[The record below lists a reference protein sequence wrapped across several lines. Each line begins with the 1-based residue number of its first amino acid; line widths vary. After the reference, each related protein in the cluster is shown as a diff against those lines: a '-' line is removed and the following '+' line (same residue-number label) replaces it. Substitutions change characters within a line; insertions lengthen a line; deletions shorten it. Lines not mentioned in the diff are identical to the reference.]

1 VDNPFGREPGEVET
15 GTFRAT
21 PGEAAYGRTAAPGDV
36 VGPYRLISEVGRGG
50 MGAVWRAERTD
61 GQLKRLVALKLPH
74 IAWGGALAERMIR
87 ERDILASL
95 EHAHIA
101 RLYDAGV
108 DREGR
113 PYLAMEYVEGRP
125 IDEYCRERALPL
137 RERIGL
143 LLQVAAAVAHAHA
156 RLVVHRDLKPGNIL
170 VTADG
175 QVQLLDFGIAKLIEG
190 DRTEETFLTELAGRA
205 LTPDYASPE
214 QIRGEPLG
222 TASDV
227 YSLGAV
233 AYELLTGARPYRLKR
248 GTPAELEEAI
258 ISIDAP
264 RASDT
269 VEEPAVRRQ
278 LKGDLDAILNKA
290 LKKDSGQRYGTVEA
304 FAEDLRRH
312 LNQQP
317 VLAQPDRFGYRA
329 RKFVR
334 RYRLQVAAAVGVALA
349 LVAGAGVALW
359 QAQRARAQ
367 ASRAEEV
374 KRLVLSI
381 FKDADTA
388 RGGTRKTSAADLL
401 EQARARLAA
410 VPVSDPAVRAEL
422 LTSVGVSL
430 VGLGEYK
437 QATEVLEDATK
448 LAVAQLGAG
457 HRETI
462 NAQLALG
469 EALVEIGQKE
479 RAGPH
484 LDAAEQ
490 GMRRIGDTAGLV
502 NALRWKAN
510 LRVEESRHDEGIAA
524 ATEAVQLA
532 EARLMTT
539 NKRIVML
546 ANHTLAATRMAANR
560 DGRVEPARRT
570 YELAREIDGGRV
582 TVDLLNGRS
591 LYAFAL
597 VLEGEIQKGVSEL
610 KPLVQQQIELLGNH
624 TDVQR
629 TLGRLANAS
638 LAIGDPLTAIDSLR
652 QGLRIERAL
661 YGERPTT
668 DHGMF
673 QSVLGRALANARR
686 YEEAGKELS
695 QASRILAATLEPD
708 NFSLRIGEGVRGYVL
723 TRLGRLDEA
732 DAVFARL
739 LSRPF
744 SQPLEE
750 AHTKQRLG
758 ILRSAQG
765 RHVEAQALL
774 REAAAF
780 FSKLPL
786 ATNHAITL
794 AALGEAQIEAGLAT
808 EALESLS
815 QSKNLFEKL
824 HPAMSPDR
832 ADVLVSL
839 SCAQVAIGRADD
851 AVASA
856 DQAAAFWK
864 SFDPANR
871 STGIALLWHA
881 RALQAAGRRPEAAEP
896 LRQAGAILTAKGL
909 PAERSLLERTQRE
922 TNSSPRTARR

>member
-1 VDNPFGREPGEVET
+1 VENPFERRPDEVET
-15 GTFRAT
+15 GTFS
-21 PGEAAYGRTAAPGDV
+21 AAPTEPPRDRSAAAGDE
-36 VGPYRLISEVGRGG
+36 VGSYRLISELGRGG
-50 MGAVWRAERTD
+50 MGAVWLAERTD
-61 GQLKRLVALKLPH
+61 GQLKRQVALKLPH
-74 IAWGGALAERMIR
+74 LAWGGALAERLTR

-113 PYLAMEYVEGRP
+113 PYLAMEYVEGQP
-125 IDEYCRERALPL
+125 IDVYCRERALPL
-137 RERIGL
+137 RGRIDL

-175 QVQLLDFGIAKLIEG
+175 QVQLLDFGIAKLMEG
-190 DRTEETFLTELAGRA
+190 DRTEKTFLTELAGRA

-233 AYELLTGARPYRLKR
+233 AYELLTDRRPYRLKR

-258 ISIDAP
+258 TSIDAP
-264 RASDT
+264 RAS
-269 VEEPAVRRQ
+269 EAAKEPALRRQ

-290 LKKDSGQRYGTVEA
+290 LKKDSGQRYATVEA

-334 RYRLQVAAAVGVALA
+334 RYRLQVAAGVIVALA
-349 LVAGAGVALW
+349 LVAGAGIALW

-367 ASRAEEV
+367 AARAEEV
-374 KRLVLSI
+374 KGLVLSI

-388 RGGTRKTSAADLL
+388 GGGSRKTSAADLL

-422 LTSVGVSL
+422 LTSIGVSF

-437 QATEVLEDATK
+437 QATQVLEDATK

-510 LRVEESRHDEGIAA
+510 LRVEESRHDEAIAA

-532 EARLMTT
+532 EARLVAT

-546 ANHTLAATRMAANR
+546 ANHTLAATRIDANR
-560 DGRVEPARRT
+560 SGRVEPARRT

-591 LYAFAL
+591 LYAYAL
-597 VLEGEIQKGVSEL
+597 VLEGELQKGVSEL

-638 LAIGDPLTAIDSLR
+638 MAIGDPLTAIDSLR
-652 QGLRIERAL
+652 HGLRIERAL

-668 DHGMF
+668 DYGLF
-673 QSVLGRALANARR
+673 QLVLGRALANARR
-686 YEEAGKELS
+686 YKEAEKELS
-695 QASRILAATLEPD
+695 QANQILAATLKPD
-708 NFSLRIGEGVRGYVL
+708 DFNARLAPGAWGYVL
-723 TRLGRLDEA
+723 TRVGRLDEA
-732 DAVFARL
+732 DAIFARL

-758 ILRSAQG
+758 ILRSAQR
-765 RHVEAQALL
+765 RHAEAQTLL

-786 ATNHAITL
+786 ATNHAVTL

-808 EALESLS
+808 EALDCLS
-815 QSKNLFEKL
+815 KAKSLFEKL
-824 HPAMSPDR
+824 QPSMSPDR

-839 SCAQVAIGRADD
+839 ARGQLAVGRTEE

-856 DQAAAFWK
+856 DQAAAFWR

-871 STGIALLWHA
+871 SAGIALLWHA
-881 RALQAAGRRPEAAEP
+881 RALQAAGRQPEAAEI
-896 LRQAGAILTAKGL
+896 LRQAGAILATKGL
-909 PAERSLLERTQRE
+909 PAERSLLERTER
-922 TNSSPRTARR
+922 

>member
-1 VDNPFGREPGEVET
+1 VDNPFKGESGEVET

-21 PGEAAYGRTAAPGDV
+21 PGQTAYGGTAAPGDV
-36 VGPYRLISEVGRGG
+36 VGPYRLISELGRGG
-50 MGAVWRAERTD
+50 MGAVWLAERTD
-61 GQLKRLVALKLPH
+61 GQLKRQVALKLPH
-74 IAWGGALAERMIR
+74 IAWGGALAERLTR

-101 RLYDAGV
+101 RLYDAGI

-125 IDEYCRERALPL
+125 IDEYCRQRALPL
-137 RERIGL
+137 RERIAL

-156 RLVVHRDLKPGNIL
+156 RLIVHRDLKPGNIL

-190 DRTEETFLTELAGRA
+190 DRTQKTFLTELAGRA

-233 AYELLTGARPYRLKR
+233 SYELLTGVRPYRLKR

-258 ISIDAP
+258 TSVDAP
-264 RASDT
+264 LAS
-269 VEEPAVRRQ
+269 EAAREPALRRQ

-290 LKKDSGQRYGTVEA
+290 LKKDSAQRYATVEA
-304 FAEDLRRH
+304 FAEDLHRH
-312 LNQQP
+312 LSQQP

-329 RKFVR
+329 RKFIR
-334 RYRLQVAAAVGVALA
+334 RYRLQVAAGLVAALA
-349 LVAGAGVALW
+349 LLAGAGVALW
-359 QAQRARAQ
+359 QAQLARAQ
-367 ASRAEEV
+367 AARAEEV

-381 FKDADTA
+381 FEDADTA
-388 RGGTRKTSAADLL
+388 GGGTRKTSAADLL

-437 QATEVLEDATK
+437 QATQVLEDATR

-462 NAQLALG
+462 DAQLALG
-469 EALVEIGQKE
+469 EALVEIGEKE

-490 GMRRIGDTAGLV
+490 GLRRIGDTAGLV

-510 LRVEESRHDEGIAA
+510 LRVEESRHDEAIAA

-532 EARLMTT
+532 EARLVVT

-546 ANHTLAATRMAANR
+546 ANHTLAATRIDANR
-560 DGRVEPARRT
+560 NGRVEPARRA

-582 TVDLLNGRS
+582 TVDVLNGRS
-591 LYAFAL
+591 LYAYAL
-597 VLEGEIQKGVSEL
+597 VLEGDLQKGVSEL
-610 KPLVQQQIELLGNH
+610 KPLVQQQIELLGTH

-638 LAIGDPLTAIDSLR
+638 LGIGDPLTAIDSLR
-652 QGLRIERAL
+652 HGLRIERAL

-668 DHGMF
+668 DYGLF
-673 QSVLGRALANARR
+673 QLVLGRALANARR
-686 YEEAGKELS
+686 YEEAEKELS
-695 QASRILAATLEPD
+695 QANQILAATLKPD
-708 NFSLRIGEGVRGYVL
+708 DFNARIAPGAWGFVL

-732 DAVFARL
+732 DAIFARL
-739 LSRPF
+739 FSRPF
-744 SQPLEE
+744 SLPLEE
-750 AHTKQRLG
+750 AHTKLRLG
-758 ILRSAQG
+758 ILRSAQR

-786 ATNHAITL
+786 ATNHAVTL
-794 AALGEAQIEAGLAT
+794 AALGEAQIEAGLAPD
-808 EALESLS
+808 ALETLTRA
-815 QSKNLFEKL
+815 KELFEKL
-824 HPAMSPDR
+824 QPAMSPDR
-832 ADVLVSL
+832 ADLLVNVAR
-839 SCAQVAIGRADD
+839 AQVAVGRSTE
-851 AVASA
+851 AVSSA
-856 DQAAAFWK
+856 GQAVTFWR
-864 SFDPANR
+864 SFDSANR

-881 RALQAAGRRPEAAEP
+881 RALHAAGDEAKATEP
-896 LRQAGAILTAKGL
+896 LRQAGAILAIRGQ
-909 PAERSLLERTQRE
+909 PADRSLLERTR
-922 TNSSPRTARR
+922 ADWIRRRR